1 MQLGIFE
8 KRSLI
13 GIGIAFLLFL
23 AAVYEIG
30 KRNLW
35 FEPKTKY
42 MTKVSDADG
51 LRIGGYVTISGLRV
65 GEISDLEVDEEN
77 LIAVTLNVKSS
88 VAKRITEGTYV
99 TIFRA
104 FVIGE
109 KRIELV
115 PGESDSRELAP
126 LALIPSRTTTELTD
140 FISGK
145 KLTELMTNVESL
157 IAGLNGITKNV
168 DQIFGKYHGGDFN
181 KTISLVEPSLENFLK
196 LSDDLIV
203 ISQEL
208 KKENRAIPEF
218 VSSGN
223 NVFRTIH
230 KDFLKDGLL
239 KNTLTKANQTMT
251 TVVETM
257 TPFAQK
263 QELVSN
269 MLTSLNDLAEQ
280 LKKNPDYASKVIEA
294 VSELTI
300 TLKALQKTWLL
311 ESKTEE
317 VKKGK

>member
-13 GIGIAFLLFL
+13 GVGLALLLFL
-23 AAVYEIG
+23 GAAYEIG

-42 MTKVSDADG
+42 MTKVTDADG
-51 LRIGGYVTISGLRV
+51 LRIGGYVTVSGLRV
-65 GEISDLEVDEEN
+65 GEISDLEVDQEN
-77 LIAVTLNVKSS
+77 LIAVTMDVKSS
-88 VAKRITEGTYV
+88 IAKRITEGSYV

-115 PGESDSRELAP
+115 PGDPDGKELKA
-126 LALIPSRTTTELTD
+126 LALLPSKTTTELTD

-168 DQIFGKYHGGDFN
+168 DQLFGKYHEGEFN
-181 KTISLVEPSLENFLK
+181 NAISLVEPSLENFIK

-203 ISQEL
+203 ISKEL
-208 KKENRAIPEF
+208 KKQNKAIPEF
-218 VSSGN
+218 VVSGN
-223 NVFRTIH
+223 DVFKSIQNDFF
-230 KDFLKDGLL
+230 KDSLL
-239 KNTLTKANQTMT
+239 KQTLTTVNQ
-251 TVVETM
+251 TM

-263 QELVSN
+263 QELISN

-294 VSELTI
+294 VTELTI

-311 ESKTEE
+311 EGKTEE

>member
-13 GIGIAFLLFL
+13 GIGLALLLFL

-42 MTKVSDADG
+42 KTTVTDADG

-77 LIAVTLNVKSS
+77 QIAVTMDVKSS
-88 VAKRITEGTYV
+88 IAKRVTEGSYV

-115 PGESDSRELAP
+115 PGAPESKELKAQTF
-126 LALIPSRTTTELTD
+126 LPSRTTTELTD

-157 IAGLNGITKNV
+157 IGGLNGITKNV
-168 DQIFGKYHGGDFN
+168 DQLFGKYHGGDFN
-181 KTISLVEPSLENFLK
+181 KTISLVEPSLENFIK

-203 ISQEL
+203 ISKEL
-208 KKENRAIPEF
+208 KKQNKAIPEF
-218 VSSGN
+218 VASGN
-223 NVFRTIH
+223 DVFKSINS
-230 KDFLKDGLL
+230 DFFKDGLL
-239 KNTLTKANQTMT
+239 KDTLTTVNQ
-251 TVVETM
+251 TM

-263 QELVSN
+263 QELMSN

-294 VSELTI
+294 VTELTI

-311 ESKTEE
+311 EGKTEE
-317 VKKGK
+317 VKQGK

>member
-13 GIGIAFLLFL
+13 GVGLALLLFL
-23 AAVYEIG
+23 GAVYEIG

-42 MTKVSDADG
+42 MTKVTDADG

-65 GEISDLEVDEEN
+65 GEISDLEVDQEN
-77 LIAVTLNVKSS
+77 LIAVTMDVKSS
-88 VAKRITEGTYV
+88 IAKRITEGSYV

-115 PGESDSRELAP
+115 PGDPDGKELKA
-126 LALIPSRTTTELTD
+126 LALLPSKTTTELTD

-168 DQIFGKYHGGDFN
+168 DQLFGKYHEGEFN
-181 KTISLVEPSLENFLK
+181 NAIRLVEPSLENFIK

-203 ISQEL
+203 ISKEL
-208 KKENRAIPEF
+208 KKQNKAIPEF
-218 VSSGN
+218 VVSGN
-223 NVFRTIH
+223 DVFKSIQNDFF
-230 KDFLKDGLL
+230 KDNLL
-239 KNTLTKANQTMT
+239 KQTLTTVNQ
-251 TVVETM
+251 TM

-263 QELVSN
+263 QELISN

-294 VSELTI
+294 VTELTI

-311 ESKTEE
+311 EGKTEE

>member
-13 GIGIAFLLFL
+13 GIGLALLLFL

-42 MTKVSDADG
+42 KTTVTDADG

-65 GEISDLEVDEEN
+65 GEISDLEVNEEN
-77 LIAVTLNVKSS
+77 QIAVTMDVKSS
-88 VAKRITEGTYV
+88 IARRVTEGSYV

-115 PGESDSRELAP
+115 PGAPESKELKAQTF
-126 LALIPSRTTTELTD
+126 LPSRTTTELTD

-157 IAGLNGITKNV
+157 IGGLNGITKNV
-168 DQIFGKYHGGDFN
+168 DQLFGKYHGGDFN
-181 KTISLVEPSLENFLK
+181 KTISLVEPSLENFIK

-203 ISQEL
+203 ISKEL
-208 KKENRAIPEF
+208 KKQNKAIPAF
-218 VSSGN
+218 VASGN
-223 NVFRTIH
+223 DVFKSINN
-230 KDFLKDGLL
+230 DFFKDGLL
-239 KNTLTKANQTMT
+239 KDTVT
-251 TVVETM
+251 TVNQTM

-263 QELVSN
+263 QELMSN
-269 MLTSLNDLAEQ
+269 MLSSLNDLAEQ

-294 VSELTI
+294 VTELTI

-311 ESKTEE
+311 EGKTEE
-317 VKKGK
+317 VKQGK

>member
-1 MQLGIFE
+1 MQLGILE

-13 GIGIAFLLFL
+13 GLGLALALFL

-42 MTKVSDADG
+42 KTTVTDADG

-65 GEISDLEVDEEN
+65 GEISDLEVDEKN
-77 LIAVTLNVKSS
+77 QITVTMDVKSS
-88 VAKRITEGTYV
+88 IAKRVTEGSYV

-115 PGESDSRELAP
+115 PGEANSKDLKALAY
-126 LALIPSRTTTELTD
+126 IPSKTTTELTD

-157 IAGLNGITKNV
+157 IGGLNGITKNI
-168 DQIFGKYHGGDFN
+168 DQLFGKYHGGDFN
-181 KTISLVEPSLENFLK
+181 KTISLVEPSLENFIR

-203 ISQEL
+203 ISKEL
-208 KKENRAIPEF
+208 KKQNKTIPEF
-218 VSSGN
+218 VATGN
-223 NVFRTIH
+223 DVFKSINN
-230 KDFLKDGLL
+230 DFFKDGLL
-239 KNTLTKANQTMT
+239 KETLITVNQ
-251 TVVETM
+251 TM

-263 QELVSN
+263 QELMSN
-269 MLTSLNDLAEQ
+269 MLNSLNDLAEQ

-294 VSELTI
+294 VTELTI

-311 ESKTEE
+311 EGKTEE
-317 VKKGK
+317 VKQGK

>member
-13 GIGIAFLLFL
+13 GIGLAGLLFL
-23 AAVYEIG
+23 AAVFEIG

-42 MTKVSDADG
+42 KTKVNDADG
-51 LRIGGYVTISGLRV
+51 LRIGGYVTVSGLRV
-65 GEISDLEVDEEN
+65 GEISNLEVDEEN
-77 LIAVTLNVKSS
+77 LIAVTLDVKSTI
-88 VAKRITEGTYV
+88 AKRVTEGSYV

-115 PGESDSRELAP
+115 PGEPDSPELKS
-126 LALIPSRTTTELTD
+126 LALLPSKTTTELTD

-157 IAGLNGITKNV
+157 ISGLNGITKNV

-181 KTISLVEPSLENFLK
+181 KTISLVEPSLENFIK
-196 LSDDLIV
+196 LSEDLIV
-203 ISQEL
+203 ISKEL
-208 KKENRAIPEF
+208 KKQNKVLPEF
-218 VSSGN
+218 IASGN
-223 NVFRTIH
+223 EVFKSIQNDFF
-230 KDFLKDGLL
+230 KDNLIRD
-239 KNTLTKANQTMT
+239 TLSTVNQTL
-251 TVVETM
+251 
-257 TPFAQK
+257 TPFAQR
-263 QELVSN
+263 QEMMTN
-269 MLTSLNDLAEQ
+269 MLTSLNDLTDQ

-311 ESKTEE
+311 EGETEE
-317 VKKGK
+317 VKKGKQSTK

>member
-13 GIGIAFLLFL
+13 GIGLACLLFL

-42 MTKVSDADG
+42 LTKVTDADG
-51 LRIGGYVTISGLRV
+51 LRIGGYVTVSGLRV

-77 LIAVTLNVKSS
+77 LIAVTLDVKSS
-88 VAKRITEGTYV
+88 IAKRVTEGSYV

-115 PGESDSRELAP
+115 PGEPDSPELKAF
-126 LALIPSRTTTELTD
+126 ALIPSRTTTELTD

-145 KLTELMTNVESL
+145 KLTELMTNIESL
-157 IAGLNGITKNV
+157 LAGLNGITKNV

-181 KTISLVEPSLENFLK
+181 KTISLVEPSLENFIK

-203 ISQEL
+203 ISKEL
-208 KKENRAIPEF
+208 KKQNKVLPEF
-218 VSSGN
+218 VASGN
-223 NVFRTIH
+223 EVFKSIQNDFF
-230 KDFLKDGLL
+230 KDNLIRD
-239 KNTLTKANQTMT
+239 TLSTVNQ
-251 TVVETM
+251 TM

-263 QELVSN
+263 QELMTN
-269 MLTSLNDLAEQ
+269 MLVSLNDLAEQ

-294 VSELTI
+294 VTELTI

-311 ESKTEE
+311 EGSTEE

>member
-13 GIGIAFLLFL
+13 GIGLALLLFL

-42 MTKVSDADG
+42 LTKVSDADG
-51 LRIGGYVTISGLRV
+51 LRIGGYVTVSGLRV
-65 GEISDLEVDEEN
+65 GEISDLEVDQEN
-77 LIAVTLNVKSS
+77 LIAVTMDVKSS
-88 VAKRITEGTYV
+88 IAKRITEGSYV

-115 PGESDSRELAP
+115 PGEPEGKELKAM
-126 LALIPSRTTTELTD
+126 ALLPSKTTTELTE

-168 DQIFGKYHGGDFN
+168 DQLFGKYHEGEFN
-181 KTISLVEPSLENFLK
+181 KAISLVEPSLENFIK

-203 ISQEL
+203 ISKEL
-208 KKENRAIPEF
+208 KKQNKAIPEF
-218 VSSGN
+218 VASGN
-223 NVFRTIH
+223 DVFRSIQNDFF
-230 KDFLKDGLL
+230 KDSLL
-239 KNTLTKANQTMT
+239 KQTLTTVNQ
-251 TVVETM
+251 TM

-263 QELVSN
+263 QELISN

-294 VSELTI
+294 VTELTI

-311 ESKTEE
+311 EGKTEE
-317 VKKGK
+317 VKQGK

>member
-1 MQLGIFE
+1 M
-8 KRSLI
+8 
-13 GIGIAFLLFL
+13 
-23 AAVYEIG
+23 AV
-30 KRNLW
+30 
-35 FEPKTKY
+35 T
-42 MTKVSDADG
+42 DADG

-77 LIAVTLNVKSS
+77 QISVTMDVKSS
-88 VAKRITEGTYV
+88 IAKRVTEGSYV

-115 PGESDSRELAP
+115 PGEPDSKELQASTF
-126 LALIPSRTTTELTD
+126 LPSKTTTELTD

-157 IAGLNGITKNV
+157 IGGLNGITKNV
-168 DQIFGKYHGGDFN
+168 DQLFGKYHDGAFN
-181 KTISLVEPSLENFLK
+181 KTIGLVEPSLENFIK

-203 ISQEL
+203 ISKEL
-208 KKENRAIPEF
+208 KKQNKAIPEF
-218 VSSGN
+218 VASGN
-223 NVFRTIH
+223 EVFKSINN
-230 KDFLKDGLL
+230 DFFKDGLL
-239 KNTLTKANQTMT
+239 RETMT
-251 TVVETM
+251 TVNQTM

-263 QELVSN
+263 QELMSN
-269 MLTSLNDLAEQ
+269 MLNSLNDLAEQ

-311 ESKTEE
+311 EGKTEE